1 MSAGSAT
8 RPGRSNTDERR
19 SLRLGVALL
28 SVAVAVS
35 ATLALV
41 AWQLNSDERA
51 PGGVIGP
58 VVLDNSTRGY
68 GLTFPNC
75 SFVRVHWVVTAG
87 SYANFTIGQGVV
99 LFTSSCHTLS
109 RPSNET
115 CPLIPG
121 VCSEYTLPPICFETG
136 TSGNC
141 TFTSTQPLYGVELFS
156 PATQSAGPEPL
167 GDLSVTFWAYYD

>member
-1 MSAGSAT
+1 MAAGSGT
-8 RPGRSNTDERR
+8 HPGRSNMDDRR
-19 SLRLGVALL
+19 SFRLGVA
-28 SVAVAVS
+28 AS

-41 AWQLNSDERA
+41 AWQLNSEQRG

-58 VVLDNSTRGY
+58 IVLDNSTRGY

-87 SYANFTIGQGVV
+87 SYANFTIWQGP
-99 LFTSSCHTLS
+99 LLLGSGCHSVS

-115 CPLIPG
+115 CPPISG
-121 VCSEYTLPPICFETG
+121 VCSPYSAPPICFEIG

-141 TFTSTQPLYGVELFS
+141 TFTSTQPGYGVELFS
-156 PATQSAGPEPL
+156 PATQSAGPGPL
-167 GDLSVTFWAYYD
+167 GNLSVTFWAYYD